1 MVRTVNSGIKFIGGT
16 TLKTNHRRKNPPAFK
31 RSTKELT
38 MNNFKPSGAPNYSYM
53 GYVARTRHGVE
64 GMEHDGGHR
73 GNARDIRET
82 KALRRRISRRVA
94 NNLVLKSLMED

>member
-1 MVRTVNSGIKFIGGT
+1 M
-16 TLKTNHRRKNPPAFK
+16 KTNHRRKNPIAFK
-31 RSTKELT
+31 RSTLELT
-38 MNNFKPSGAPNYSYM
+38 QNCFKESGGPNYSYM

-82 KALRRRISRRVA
+82 KKFRRRTSRRVA
-94 NNLVLKSLMED
+94 NNLVHKALAEA